1 MTVRQVYSI
10 SDIVR
15 GAEHVII
22 IAGNPETPSPS
33 DSLRE
38 WGERIWTFPEV
49 LLAKGNT
56 ISVFDLKKNRR
67 QLESIA
73 KAKFPIRVWNDPDYS
88 RQLIEHFTNL
98 HLSRLELVKVAV
110 ECLMNRAFKPMYAGD
125 RSYALMGLLRLRP
138 PIDRNDSSFQA
149 FAR

>member
-1 MTVRQVYSI
+1 MTVCQVYSI
-10 SDIVR
+10 SDVVR

-22 IAGNPETPSPS
+22 IAGNPEIPSPN

-38 WGERIWTFPEV
+38 WGERVWTLPEV
-49 LLAKGNT
+49 LLAKGDS
-56 ISVFDLKKNRR
+56 IGVYDYRKNRR
-67 QLESIA
+67 QVESIS
-73 KAKFPIRVWNDPDYS
+73 KAQFPTQVWPDPTCS

-110 ECLMNRAFKPMYAGD
+110 ECLMNLRFKPMYAGD